1 MNKGEKS
8 VWLKERISVR
18 NILWE
23 MGLME
28 VKLKD
33 KGIYG
38 NSRHSAKIP
47 DHY

>member
-18 NILWE
+18 SILWE
-23 MGLME
+23 MGLMG

>member
-1 MNKGEKS
+1 MSKGEKS

-18 NILWE
+18 KILWE